1 MKCLLSSISD
11 KLDLTLPSILIG
23 NIITSIINNQP
34 TSLQVALGVLV
45 REKKLLEQF
54 SDYGVTCTY
63 KEVLRFKSSAAV
75 AEYSLQGLNDSS
87 NGLVQVVAD
96 NFDANSSSQN
106 GLKSTHALAM
116 LLTQPQPH
124 IDESSRQDDKVRR
137 LKQHEMKGEITSDL
151 QIQSYIGPK
160 KPNMPIHNVNHSVT
174 PLKIL
179 AQQSVQ
185 LRRANN
191 LGSESSHL

>member
-1 MKCLLSSISD
+1 MSLLKAGKVTLSELFDKELIILLSEAGLANIIAFLDRVCDVLQVVEDEEDDVSIGRVAKQILKETRKLAPDKASYSTRIDTVKAAGEVSSTLKCLLPSISD

-75 AEYSLQGLNDSS
+75 AAASEYSLQGLNDSI

-96 NFDANSSSQN
+96 NFD
-106 GLKSTHALAM
+106 
-116 LLTQPQPH
+116 
-124 IDESSRQDDKVRR
+124 
-137 LKQHEMKGEITSDL
+137 
-151 QIQSYIGPK
+151 
-160 KPNMPIHNVNHSVT
+160 
-174 PLKIL
+174 
-179 AQQSVQ
+179 
-185 LRRANN
+185 
-191 LGSESSHL
+191 